1 MSVREA
7 LRGAP
12 LVDNIPGLHLLALG
26 GAWNVVRVPA
36 EAGFLALARLRA
48 AEEHLGPV
56 LYDRPSQRL
65 YYAVPTGSR
74 DTWRDLP
81 VRLLSS
87 GSWLVAPNPYR
98 SDEWFGGWCEL
109 PHDDTLTDPEALRQA
124 LGEQS
129 ADEPARPETAA
140 PKETP
145 TWKPLNAPDSMPTAR
160 LALLGHEAGNARRA
174 LHA

>member
-26 GAWNVVRVPA
+26 EAWDVVRVPA

-48 AEEHLGPV
+48 AEERLGPV
-56 LYDRPSQRL
+56 LYDQPSQRL
-65 YYAVPTGSR
+65 YYAIPTGSR
-74 DTWRDLP
+74 DTWCDLP
-81 VRLLSS
+81 VRVLSS

-109 PHDDTLTDPEALRQA
+109 PDDDTLTDPAALRHA
-124 LGEQS
+124 LEEQHAETAERPTAEPKES
-129 ADEPARPETAA
+129 PSWKPPNEPA
-140 PKETP
+140 
-145 TWKPLNAPDSMPTAR
+145 SMPTSDASPHASC
-160 LALLGHEAGNARRA
+160 LPSALPRS
-174 LHA
+174 